1 MALRFLD
8 IIILTAAPTSI
19 PHKNDEVFIS
29 LTSLYGKIMLSVRG
43 KIPAHAVKQQE
54 SEMKKVGKATSALL
68 LAALLL
74 TACSNSGDNKNA
86 GTASTEQ
93 PTAAA
98 TQATAAPAAQE
109 STSPEASASPAAA
122 PSSTTGTEAAASATP
137 LPSAGNAAAEVPL
150 LYHMNKNYDIVPNEA
165 GTNKKVI
172 LLTFDDGPKDAGMI
186 NPLMDTLDKHHA
198 KAIFFVNG
206 YRVKE
211 HPELLKL
218 IHNRGGIIGNHSWD
232 HIVLK
237 DKSYTEV
244 KKQIE
249 DVQNIVKE
257 VTGEA
262 PHFFRPPHGAG
273 GDVGKKVAAEN
284 NLLYM
289 TWSVGSL
296 DWQMKEKDSGKTAK
310 LIKNVTDQLHSGS
323 NILMH
328 ELPWTVEALDTL
340 LTTLEG
346 KGYSFVD
353 PRSIEL
359 KTP

>member
-1 MALRFLD
+1 
-8 IIILTAAPTSI
+8 
-19 PHKNDEVFIS
+19 
-29 LTSLYGKIMLSVRG
+29 
-43 KIPAHAVKQQE
+43 
-54 SEMKKVGKATSALL
+54 MKKVGKWTSALL
-68 LAALLL
+68 LAAFML
-74 TACSNSGDNKNA
+74 TSCSNSGENGSVANEA
-86 GTASTEQ
+86 NNQ
-93 PTAAA
+93 PTATAVQGTETAA
-98 TQATAAPAAQE
+98 TAVQGAESAPATGNNNAGATASSSPQGASSGTGTAAASPSPQATANGNAGNGNTATGNNAGDP
-109 STSPEASASPAAA
+109 SGGEASA
-122 PSSTTGTEAAASATP
+122 EI
-137 LPSAGNAAAEVPL
+137 PL
-150 LYHMNKNYDIVPNEA
+150 LYHMNKNYDIIPNEV

-172 LLTFDDGPKDAGMI
+172 LLTFDDGPKDAAMI

-218 IHNRGGIIGNHSWD
+218 IQSRGGIIGNHSWD

-237 DKSYTEV
+237 DQPYAKV
-244 KKQIE
+244 KQQIE

-257 VTGEA
+257 ITGEA

-273 GDVGKKVAAEN
+273 GDIGKKVAAEN
-284 NLLYM
+284 GMLYM

-296 DWQMKEKDSGKTAK
+296 DWEMKENETGKTEK
-310 LIKNVTDQLHSGS
+310 LIKNVTSQLHSGS

-328 ELPWTVEALDTL
+328 ELPWTVEGLDTL

-359 KTP
+359 KMR

>member
-1 MALRFLD
+1 M
-8 IIILTAAPTSI
+8 
-19 PHKNDEVFIS
+19 
-29 LTSLYGKIMLSVRG
+29 
-43 KIPAHAVKQQE
+43 
-54 SEMKKVGKATSALL
+54 GKATSALL

-86 GTASTEQ
+86 GAASTEQ
-93 PTAAA
+93 PAAAA
-98 TQATAAPAAQE
+98 TQKATAAPTVQE
-109 STSPEASASPAAA
+109 SASPEASVSPEAS
-122 PSSTTGTEAAASATP
+122 PSSTPGTDGKAAGNSAAS
-137 LPSAGNAAAEVPL
+137 AEVPL
-150 LYHMNKNYDIVPNEA
+150 LYHMNKNYDVVPNEA
-165 GTNKKVI
+165 ATNKKVI
-172 LLTFDDGPKDAGMI
+172 LLTFDDGPKKADMI

-218 IHNRGGIIGNHSWD
+218 IHSRGGIIGNHSWD

-257 VTGEA
+257 VTGET

-296 DWQMKEKDSGKTAK
+296 DWQMKEKESGKTAK

-359 KTP
+359 KAR

>member
-1 MALRFLD
+1 MGKMTSVLLLTTLLLSSCSNSGVNSNTAKGINDTGDLPTAAETQASE
-8 IIILTAAPTSI
+8 TAAPTVT
-19 PHKNDEVFIS
+19 P
-29 LTSLYGKIMLSVRG
+29 
-43 KIPAHAVKQQE
+43 
-54 SEMKKVGKATSALL
+54 EMTVSPTPGV
-68 LAALLL
+68 
-74 TACSNSGDNKNA
+74 TANEANTDTN
-86 GTASTEQ
+86 TASKNE
-93 PTAAA
+93 TAA
-98 TQATAAPAAQE
+98 E
-109 STSPEASASPAAA
+109 I
-122 PSSTTGTEAAASATP
+122 
-137 LPSAGNAAAEVPL
+137 PL
-150 LYHMNKNYDIVPNEA
+150 LYHMNKNYDIVPNDEA
-165 GTNKKVI
+165 TDKKVV
-172 LLTFDDGPKDAGMI
+172 LLTFDDGPKDAALI
-186 NPLMDTLDKHHA
+186 NPLMDILDKHQA

-211 HPELLKL
+211 NPDLLKL

-249 DVQNIVKE
+249 DVQNIVKD
-257 VTGEA
+257 VIGEA

-284 NLLYM
+284 GILYM

-296 DWQMKEKDSGKTAK
+296 DWEMKEKDTGKTDK
-310 LIKNVTDQLHSGS
+310 LINNVTDQLHSGS

-353 PRSIEL
+353 PQSIEL
-359 KTP
+359 KMR

>member
-1 MALRFLD
+1 MGKMTSVLLLATLLLSSCSNSGVNSDTTKETNGTGNLPTTAETQALE
-8 IIILTAAPTSI
+8 TAAPTTTPEITVS
-19 PHKNDEVFIS
+19 PTPE
-29 LTSLYGKIMLSVRG
+29 
-43 KIPAHAVKQQE
+43 
-54 SEMKKVGKATSALL
+54 
-68 LAALLL
+68 
-74 TACSNSGDNKNA
+74 
-86 GTASTEQ
+86 
-93 PTAAA
+93 PTAD
-98 TQATAAPAAQE
+98 E
-109 STSPEASASPAAA
+109 
-122 PSSTTGTEAAASATP
+122 GTETS
-137 LPSAGNAAAEVPL
+137 NEIPL
-150 LYHMNKNYDIVPNEA
+150 LYHMNKNYDIVPNNEA
-165 GTNKKVI
+165 TNKKVV
-172 LLTFDDGPKDAGMI
+172 LLTFDDGPKDAAMI
-186 NPLMDTLDKHHA
+186 NPLMDVLDKHQA

-211 HPELLKL
+211 HPELLEL

-257 VTGEA
+257 VIKET
-262 PHFFRPPHGAG
+262 PRFFRPPHGAG
-273 GDVGKKVAAEN
+273 GDVGKKVAADN
-284 NLLYM
+284 GMLYM

-296 DWQMKEKDSGKTAK
+296 DWEMKEKETGKTEK
-310 LIKNVTDQLHSGS
+310 LISNITDQLHSGS

-328 ELPWTVEALDTL
+328 ELPWTVEGLDTL

-359 KTP
+359 KMR

>member
-1 MALRFLD
+1 MGKM
-8 IIILTAAPTSI
+8 TS
-19 PHKNDEVFIS
+19 V
-29 LTSLYGKIMLSVRG
+29 
-43 KIPAHAVKQQE
+43 
-54 SEMKKVGKATSALL
+54 
-68 LAALLL
+68 LLL
-74 TACSNSGDNKNA
+74 TTLLLSSCSNSGVNSNTAK
-86 GTASTEQ
+86 GTNDTGDL
-93 PTAAA
+93 PTAAE
-98 TQATAAPAAQE
+98 TQASEIAAPTVTPEMTVSPTPGVTANEANTNTNTASKNETAAE
-109 STSPEASASPAAA
+109 I
-122 PSSTTGTEAAASATP
+122 
-137 LPSAGNAAAEVPL
+137 PL
-150 LYHMNKNYDIVPNEA
+150 LYHMNKNYDIVPNDE
-165 GTNKKVI
+165 GTNKKVV
-172 LLTFDDGPKDAGMI
+172 LLTFDDGPKDAAMI
-186 NPLMDTLDKHHA
+186 NPLMDILDKHQA

-211 HPELLKL
+211 NPDLLKL

-249 DVQNIVKE
+249 DVQNIVKD
-257 VTGEA
+257 VIGEA

-284 NLLYM
+284 GILYM

-296 DWQMKEKDSGKTAK
+296 DWEMKEKDTGKTDK
-310 LIKNVTDQLHSGS
+310 LINNVTDQLHSGS

-353 PRSIEL
+353 PQSIEL
-359 KTP
+359 KMR